1 MQTEYS
7 SNFVKALISTAAT
20 PRSGSLNAE
29 TSSAVKKSSAVKTSI
44 INSVN
49 SWFRA
54 VQITMQRIRSLNRMM
69 AAKGKRLRRRL
80 CDGGGGKNQPWVYR
94 RMRREPVF
102 FTVVLVTCPGTV
114 VVGVGSRRSRF
125 QSVDRAAQRT
135 ATDSAINQP
144 NDRANWRFFLVFFAP
159 LPFARRG

>member
-1 MQTEYS
+1 M
-7 SNFVKALISTAAT
+7 ISRGADHNAAYT
-20 PRSGSLNAE
+20 ISEPHDGR
-29 TSSAVKKSSAVKTSI
+29 
-44 INSVN
+44 
-49 SWFRA
+49 
-54 VQITMQRIRSLNRMM
+54 
-69 AAKGKRLRRRL
+69 KGKATTQTIVRR
-80 CDGGGGKNQPWVYR
+80 GGGKNQPWVYR

-144 NDRANWRFFLVFFAP
+144 NDRANWRFFSFSSLHYRSLDADKVNERFGLSEAP
-159 LPFARRG
+159 GSNY